1 MLVSR
6 GIVRKSQ
13 KNQKFQVGKFCRQI
27 SITKSSSV
35 QPGKNAFIDKT
46 ISNVIP
52 QVLIPKVPCGHST
65 AIEIVDLHWFT
76 NFYWWFSIVFCASPG
91 AQDTSQPFEASLDFL
106 VDEVRVRSALTS
118 GRDCATLVL
127 RLFPRKWVLFGR
139 VGCWAPLEKT
149 RRLMELGNLERPHC
163 SPSP

>member
-13 KNQKFQVGKFCRQI
+13 KNQQFQVGEFRRQI
-27 SITKSSSV
+27 SMTKSSSV

-52 QVLIPKVPCGHST
+52 QVLIPKVPCGHLT
-65 AIEIVDLHWFT
+65 AIEILDLPILIGD
-76 NFYWWFSIVFCASPG
+76 FSSFSALLPC

-106 VDEVRVRSALTS
+106 VDEVGPIWVKLWEGLWDSGVAAGPTRMGVVRPSQMVGSAGENPRV
-118 GRDCATLVL
+118 
-127 RLFPRKWVLFGR
+127 
-139 VGCWAPLEKT
+139 
-149 RRLMELGNLERPHC
+149 
-163 SPSP
+163 